1 MVVVV
6 VVRARLLVCWCV
18 ECMALT
24 QAVHAENVLPVI
36 DKVEEE
42 PPYIPPP

>member
-1 MVVVV
+1 MVVVAV

-24 QAVHAENVLPVI
+24 TSALHDENVLPVT

-42 PPYIPPP
+42 DT

>member
-24 QAVHAENVLPVI
+24 YSAVHDDNVLPVT
-36 DKVEEE
+36 DKVEEDCT
-42 PPYIPPP
+42 

>member
-24 QAVHAENVLPVI
+24 QSAVHAENVLPVT

-42 PPYIPPP
+42 PA

>member
-24 QAVHAENVLPVI
+24 PSVEHVENVLPVT
-36 DKVEEE
+36 DKVED
-42 PPYIPPP
+42 PVA

>member
-24 QAVHAENVLPVI
+24 SAEHDENVLPVT

-42 PPYIPPP
+42 VPKIPPP